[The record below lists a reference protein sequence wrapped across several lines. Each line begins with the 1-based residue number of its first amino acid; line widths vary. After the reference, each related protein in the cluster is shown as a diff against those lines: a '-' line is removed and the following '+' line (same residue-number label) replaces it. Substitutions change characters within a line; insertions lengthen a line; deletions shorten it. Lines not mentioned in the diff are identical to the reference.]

1 MFKIYTTTGT
11 YPNLTLNEE
20 LFSHEN
26 VSISGGITKTIED
39 DVIPL
44 EAFAD
49 AWDSYTVTKTVQV
62 SGTLTADNTLVNY
75 TNVAGA
81 YKVLDKI
88 MMDYATTTAWTN
100 TPDFNNAVERDVL
113 AFVFYVPDGD
123 GTDTTITYYGLLT
136 NFKWNFKSGGSHIN
150 YDLTFKS
157 YARRWVL

>member
-26 VSISGGITKTIED
+26 VSISGGISKTIED

-49 AWDSYTVTKTVQV
+49 AWDSYTVTKSVQV

-75 TNVAGA
+75 TTVAGA

-88 MMDYATTTAWTN
+88 MMDYATVTAWSP

-113 AFVFYVPDGD
+113 AFVFYIPNGD
-123 GTDTTITYYGLLT
+123 GTDSTITYYGLLT
-136 NFKWNFKSGGSHIN
+136 EFKWNFASGGPHIN

-157 YARRWVL
+157 FARRWVL